1 MASRKKEER
10 IMHRVNPTVRLI
22 GETLLDPEAIA
33 EYLKEVG
40 APEWTSDGVSDS
52 EVLTE
57 FMGRLCYRSWA
68 PGLNANVT
76 KVREGNAPYLKNIIA
91 SGHGSV
97 LEHGSSNWI
106 IQDVSRVFTHELV
119 RHRVGTAFSQES
131 MRYVRL
137 DDLGLWIPPEA
148 DEIPGLAEMCE
159 EKVRADEAFL
169 KRLAEKL
176 DLDAPGRGFEYK
188 KKWTSFMR
196 RFAPDGMA
204 TVIGLTINHRSLRH
218 LLELRTS
225 KGAEV
230 EIRTV
235 FDQIAFIATGRWP
248 ALFQDFRRNDDCEW
262 ISEAKKI

>member
-1 MASRKKEER
+1 MGSKKKEIR
-10 IMHRVNPTVRLI
+10 MHRVTPQARLV
-22 GETLLDPEAIA
+22 GETTLDFEALEKYCVEI
-33 EYLKEVG
+33 G
-40 APEWTSDGVSDS
+40 APDWDSDGRSDS

-57 FMGRLCYRSWA
+57 FMGRLCYRSFK

-106 IQDVSRVFTHELV
+106 LQDVSRVFTHELV
-119 RHRVGTAFSQES
+119 RHRAGTAFSQES

-148 DEIPGLAEMCE
+148 EEIPGLAAMCE
-159 EKVRADEAFL
+159 EKFLVDEAFL

-176 DLDAPGRGFEYK
+176 DLDSPGRNFEYK

-196 RFAPDGMA
+196 RFAPDGLSTA
-204 TVIGLTINHRSLRH
+204 IGLTINHRALRH
-218 LLELRTS
+218 VLELRTS

-230 EIRTV
+230 EIRQV
-235 FDQIAFIATGRWP
+235 FDQIGFVATGRWP
-248 ALFQDFRRNDDCEW
+248 ALFQDFGRNSDGEW
-262 ISEAKKI
+262 VSGAKKI